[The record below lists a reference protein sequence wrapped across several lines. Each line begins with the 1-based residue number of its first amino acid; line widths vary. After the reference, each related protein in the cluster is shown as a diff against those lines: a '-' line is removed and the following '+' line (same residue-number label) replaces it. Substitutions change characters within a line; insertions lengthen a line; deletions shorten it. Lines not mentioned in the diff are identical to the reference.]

1 MNEIKLAK
9 NCPVCKA
16 NSWGVI
22 FSGRIRD
29 GQFGSFTAAQ
39 SKVVA
44 CTTCSV
50 QRLFDFV
57 LTIDEYERAEYRLKY
72 NGTKHD
78 LSLLA
83 LHDEEQASRMAI
95 IGTKLLRGSTIID
108 VGCGHG
114 AFLDSVG
121 GLAARTIGIE
131 PFTELHSS
139 LRDRGHEVFKPLD
152 IKIVELIS
160 SADLVT
166 SFGVIE
172 HLEDPY
178 EHLTMA
184 WSFVKPGGRLVL
196 LTDNLDEI
204 LLTTSAKNF
213 EQFFYR
219 TAHNWYFSPLTLERL
234 AIRAGLKD
242 IQISTVHEFN
252 FSNFMNWHKESRP
265 TGNLHTSP
273 LGQDFESVWKSSV
286 ERTGHG
292 NLVKMIATKDGS

>member
-1 MNEIKLAK
+1 MNEIQLSK

-16 NSWGVI
+16 NSWRVI

-29 GQFGSFTAAQ
+29 GQFGNFTAGH

-50 QRLFDFV
+50 QRLSDFV
-57 LTIDEYERAEYRLKY
+57 LTIDEYEGDAYRLKY
-72 NGTKHD
+72 NGSKND
-78 LSLLA
+78 LALLA
-83 LHDEEQASRMAI
+83 LHDEEQASRMAL
-95 IGTKLLRGSTIID
+95 IGTKLLRGSTVID

-121 GLAARTIGIE
+121 GLASRTIGIE

-139 LRDRGHEVFKPLD
+139 LRDRGHEIFGPLD
-152 IKIVELIS
+152 PKIVALVS

-178 EHLTMA
+178 EHLTLA
-184 WSFVKPGGRLVL
+184 WSFVKSGGRLVL

-204 LLTTSAKNF
+204 LLSTSANNF

-234 AIRAGLKD
+234 AIRAGLKA
-242 IQISTVHEFN
+242 IKISTVHEFN

-265 TGNLHTSP
+265 TGNLHTPP
-273 LGQDFESVWKSSV
+273 LGRDFESVWKSSV

-292 NLVKMIATKDGS
+292 SLVTMIATKDAT